1 MNNIELPVDVPIN
14 PGLALRLG
22 GAFAFHPFEYS
33 KVLIQLGH
41 EPLAPRNTKTLLGKP
56 ALAYPSVFQYCGH
69 IRKRD
74 GFLGMWR
81 GVTPKMLSLA
91 VQHLA
96 GNKFN
101 ELYPPEPELKEEEE
115 DALTMEE
122 RKERFI
128 KITLREIACK
138 ITCVVVS
145 QPLQVLAV
153 RSMAEFVGGEDKFS
167 GGLTAGLYG
176 GAVSILNENGIL
188 GFWSGLVPR
197 VLGEVGILGLTASL
211 TFLVNTYLL
220 EDKEMA
226 QYTGHVAGFLAG
238 SLCYPFQVT
247 STCMAVS
254 RSGLVAGYPPR
265 MPLYTGWL
273 DCFSHLR
280 SQGQLK
286 RGSSLIFRYYTGPQV
301 IVGDRVIPANS
312 NMFKSPLKVEG

>member
-1 MNNIELPVDVPIN
+1 MNNIELPKDVHNIPS
-14 PGLALRLG
+14 GLALRLG
-22 GAFAFHPFEYS
+22 AAFAFHPFEYS

-41 EPLAPRNTKTLLGKP
+41 EPLAPRNTKTLLGRP

-81 GVTPKMLSLA
+81 GVTPKILSMA

-96 GNKFN
+96 GNKFS
-101 ELYPPEPELKEEEE
+101 ELYPPEADLTEEEE

-122 RKERFI
+122 RKERFL
-128 KITLREIACK
+128 KITLREIASK

-145 QPLQVLAV
+145 QPLHVLAV

-176 GAVSILNENGIL
+176 GAISILNENGIF
-188 GFWSGLVPR
+188 GFWSGLIPR

-238 SLCYPFQVT
+238 SLCYPLQVT
-247 STCMAVS
+247 STCMTVC
-254 RSGLVAGYPPR
+254 RSGLAAGYPPR

-273 DCFSHLR
+273 DCLSHLR

-312 NMFKSPLKVEG
+312 NMFKSPLKQ